1 MGMTLVDRTKI
12 HRALLLLCF
21 ILGPPG
27 TASAAVISVGTF
39 PDLNPSPS
47 ISIPAETFLVP
58 VQISG
63 AVNLQTWQ
71 FDLLYDSSVVT
82 VVDPFDGS
90 SGIYGAEFTPGDP
103 TSLSSIFSGFPFFDG
118 VVDDI
123 AGAFPFLLTGP
134 SGDGVLAYVLFQ
146 FLPNQQNNDPNFSV
160 ADESVFQ
167 VPEPSTLALLAAV
180 SLIFALSGRRFRLT
194 RLANNKH
201 LATTRR

>member
-1 MGMTLVDRTKI
+1 MGMTLTGRTRI

-21 ILGPPG
+21 ILGLSG

-47 ISIPAETFLVP
+47 ISIPAGTFLVP

-63 AVNLQTWQ
+63 AGNLQTWQ
-71 FDLLYDSSVVT
+71 FDLLYDSTVVA
-82 VVDPFDGS
+82 VVDPLDGS

-103 TSLSSIFSGFPFFDG
+103 ASLSFILSGFPFFDG

-123 AGAFPFLLTGP
+123 AGAYPFLLTGP
-134 SGDGVLAYVLFQ
+134 SGNGILAYVLFQ
-146 FLPNQQNNDPNFSV
+146 FLPDQQNNDPNFSV
-160 ADESVFQ
+160 ANESVFQ

-180 SLIFALSGRRFRLT
+180 SLIFALGRRRFSLT